1 MEAWQ
6 TVKKGSYLNL
16 LDLCIFPSLQTL
28 HALHVLNYI
37 NFRESL
43 EVWGPGQGQSHER
56 ITPRNFQQWKLNQ
69 MQRQEEVE
77 KSEREKEENKREKKK
92 ERTAAVLTQI
102 STHILSMG
110 QSLSVSPTNLSLLL
124 PLQRGF

>member
-1 MEAWQ
+1 
-6 TVKKGSYLNL
+6 
-16 LDLCIFPSLQTL
+16 
-28 HALHVLNYI
+28 
-37 NFRESL
+37 
-43 EVWGPGQGQSHER
+43 
-56 ITPRNFQQWKLNQ
+56 